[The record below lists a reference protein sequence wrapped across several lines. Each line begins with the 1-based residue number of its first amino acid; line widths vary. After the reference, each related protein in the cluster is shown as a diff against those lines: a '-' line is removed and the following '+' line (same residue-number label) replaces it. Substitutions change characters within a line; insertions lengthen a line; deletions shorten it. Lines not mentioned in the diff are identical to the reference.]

1 MKILYAI
8 QGTGNGHLSRA
19 RDIISVLEKKSQLDV
34 LLSGTQADLTI
45 DYPITY
51 KLDGFSFIFGK
62 KGSINLLKTLSRTN
76 AIKFINEVKSLP
88 VEKYDLI
95 INDFEP
101 VSAWACYLKGK
112 DCISLSHHSA
122 VLSPKA
128 PKFNNVLGQF
138 LYKNYAPVN
147 KEYGFHFDRF
157 DNNIFTPVIRK
168 QIREANICNQGHYT
182 VYLPA
187 YGDAELYN
195 FFSTFSNTK
204 WQIFSKHNRSPF
216 KLGNVQVMP
225 LNNEAFIESMAS
237 STGIVCGAGFETPS
251 EALFMNKKL
260 LVVPMTN
267 QYEQLC
273 NAEAL
278 KRMGVPVIKKL
289 HKNYVSTIADW
300 IENGKVIH
308 VDFPDITE
316 NVIDMI
322 IGNHA
327 AKRTVVDYAWEEQSF
342 SIGSVSPA

>member
-1 MKILYAI
+1 MNLFK
-8 QGTGNGHLSRA
+8 T
-19 RDIISVLEKKSQLDV
+19 
-34 LLSGTQADLTI
+34 
-45 DYPITY
+45 
-51 KLDGFSFIFGK
+51 FSK
-62 KGSINLLKTLSRTN
+62 TN
-76 AIKFINEVKSLP
+76 ALKFINEIKSLP

-112 DCISLSHHSA
+112 DCIGLSHHSA

-128 PKFNNVLGQF
+128 PKLHNVFSQF
-138 LYKNYAPVN
+138 LYKNYAPVS

-168 QIREANICNQGHYT
+168 QIREADVCDQGHYT

-216 KLGNVQVMP
+216 KLGNVQIMP

-278 KRMGVPVIKKL
+278 KRMGVPVIKRL
-289 HKNYVSTIADW
+289 HKKYVSPIADW
-300 IENGKVIH
+300 IENGQVIH

-316 NVIDMI
+316 SVIDI
-322 IGNHA
+322 VINNHL
-327 AKRTVVDYAWEEQSF
+327 AKRSVVDYVWEEQSF
-342 SIGSVSPA
+342 NIGSVSPA

>member
-1 MKILYAI
+1 
-8 QGTGNGHLSRA
+8 
-19 RDIISVLEKKSQLDV
+19 VLEKRGQLDV

-45 DYPITY
+45 DYPIKY
-51 KLDGFSFIFGK
+51 RLDGFSFIFGK
-62 KGSINLLKTLSRTN
+62 KGSINLLKTLSKTN
-76 AIKFINEVKSLP
+76 ALKFINEVKSLP

-112 DCISLSHHSA
+112 ECIGLSHHSA

-128 PKFNNVLGQF
+128 PKLYNAFSQY
-138 LYKNYAPVN
+138 LYKHYAPVS
-147 KEYGFHFDRF
+147 KEYGFHFERF
-157 DNNIFTPVIRK
+157 DKNIFTPVIRK
-168 QIREANICNQGHYT
+168 QIREAHVCDQGHYT

-195 FFSTFSNTK
+195 FFSTFSNIK
-204 WQIFSKHNRSPF
+204 WQIFSKHNKSPF

-260 LVVPMTN
+260 LVIPMTN

-289 HKNYVSTIADW
+289 HDKYVSSIADW
-300 IENGKVIH
+300 IQNGKVIH
-308 VDFPDITE
+308 VNFPDITE
-316 NVIDMI
+316 NVLNMI
-322 IGNHA
+322 INTHL
-327 AKRTVVDYAWEEQSF
+327 AKRPVVDYVWEEQSF
-342 SIGSVSPA
+342 AIGSVSPA